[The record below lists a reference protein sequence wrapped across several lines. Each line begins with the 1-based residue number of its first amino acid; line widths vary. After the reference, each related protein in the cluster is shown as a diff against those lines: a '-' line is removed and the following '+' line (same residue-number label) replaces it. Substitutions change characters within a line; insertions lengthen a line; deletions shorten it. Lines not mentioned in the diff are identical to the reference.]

1 MASLYFNWMESEGT
15 GGGGDVGNNLKK
27 FLYKGKKKVNDEKK
41 KTKNQRIE
49 NKWRDLALKKLRTS
63 CCENCSILLKNI
75 IVPHTRSDRVSQL
88 LKIRAVRNAVK
99 TIYGYPPKINTF

>member
-1 MASLYFNWMESEGT
+1 MELEVT

-27 FLYKGKKKVNDEKK
+27 FLYKGKKKVNHEK
-41 KTKNQRIE
+41 KNQRIE

-75 IVPHTRSDRVSQL
+75 MVPHTRSDRVSQL

>member
-1 MASLYFNWMESEGT
+1 MESEGT

-27 FLYKGKKKVNDEKK
+27 FLYKGKKKVNQGKK
-41 KTKNQRIE
+41 KAKKNQRIE

-75 IVPHTRSDRVSQL
+75 MVPHTRSDRVSQL